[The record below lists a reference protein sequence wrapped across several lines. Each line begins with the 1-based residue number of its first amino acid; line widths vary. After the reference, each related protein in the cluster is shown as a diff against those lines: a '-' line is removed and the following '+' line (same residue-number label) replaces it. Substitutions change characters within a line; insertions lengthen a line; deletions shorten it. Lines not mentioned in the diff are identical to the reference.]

1 MKMLPEKQSFYEEL
15 ITENNMMIFTI
26 EVLLN

>member
-15 ITENNMMIFTI
+15 ITENNMIFTI